1 MVWSCHPKEV
11 DKKTHEWPLVGF
23 LFCVNVDNDFL
34 LSDDII
40 AYVRWGCNM

>member
-23 LFCVNVDNDFL
+23 LFFVSMWTMISFCL
-34 LSDDII
+34 MTL
-40 AYVRWGCNM
+40 